1 MNKLHLQIT
10 ELWHSGDYTTA
21 AALIN
26 DASWSSK
33 NFAEFCAYFARYCG
47 LKELNVLH
55 KFL

>member
-1 MNKLHLQIT
+1 MNKLYLQIT
-10 ELWHSGDYTTA
+10 ELWHSGDYATA

-33 NFAEFCAYFARYCG
+33 NFAEFCAYFAKYCG